1 MATKLSKLAYYF
13 GQKLRHKAD
22 KDNTAV
28 EERAEYPIHS
38 PASRSDST
46 KSLPPML
53 ETQTRVDE
61 EEFVDVGEDL
71 SLREKS
77 SLFDTVLE
85 ELRKRP
91 QEAEKEEAAL
101 NVKLL
106 RTNVRRF
113 KRSFDLVMAVL
124 HMVA

>member
-1 MATKLSKLAYYF
+1 MATKLSKLAHSL

-28 EERAEYPIHS
+28 EERAEYPIHN
-38 PASRSDST
+38 PAGRSDST

-106 RTNVRRF
+106 RTNVHRL
-113 KRSFDLVMAVL
+113 KRSFDRVMAVL